1 MNGRLGCSKLNE
13 LSKNLPYQVVIG
25 RPPRL
30 LSFSKPEIER
40 LSHERILVTGA
51 GGSIGSRII
60 RFLAQMPGL
69 SYMATDRDET
79 ALHSLSLALN
89 STALFDNPN
98 LYLLDVRDKEGVDEV
113 LNTFKPTL
121 VVHAAALKH
130 LSTLEK
136 QPREAVLTNI
146 FGTANVIESS
156 LNFGVKRFVNISTDK
171 AVNPKSVLG
180 KSKRISEIYSY
191 GFQNPLFANSVRF
204 GNVFNSRGSVIE
216 TFAHQIISNKPITL
230 TTPTITR
237 FFMHTDEAAQLT
249 IKSLLLPKSD
259 IYVFDMGEPIKLLD
273 IVKNM
278 QSLLGGSSSIVI
290 TGLRDGEKEN
300 EELTFS
306 DEIIFKSEEKFINCV
321 KLNLPKFLIEEISDM
336 VRNRNIDYFKNISSD
351 SFLKLK

>member
-1 MNGRLGCSKLNE
+1 MNQFSKDLA
-13 LSKNLPYQVVIG
+13 YQEVIG
-25 RPPRL
+25 RSPRL
-30 LSFSKPEIER
+30 LSFSKSEIDR
-40 LSHERILVTGA
+40 LSGERILVTGA

-60 RFLAQMPGL
+60 YFLAQIPGL
-69 SYMATDRDET
+69 VYMATDRDET
-79 ALHSLSLALN
+79 ALHSLSLELN

-98 LYLLDVRDKEGVDEV
+98 LYLLDIRDKEGVDKAIGE
-113 LNTFKPTL
+113 FRPTL

-146 FGTANVIESS
+146 FGTANVIEAS
-156 LNFGVKRFVNISTDK
+156 LCFGVKRFVNISTDK

-180 KSKRISEIYSY
+180 KSKRMSEIYSF

-216 TFAHQIISNKPITL
+216 TFAHQILSGKPITL
-230 TTPTITR
+230 TTSTISR

-249 IKSLLLPKSD
+249 IKSFLLPKSD
-259 IYVFDMGEPIKLLD
+259 IYVFDMGEPIKLID

-278 QSLLGGSSSIVI
+278 QKILGGSSSIVI

-300 EELTFS
+300 EELTFPYES
-306 DEIIFKSEEKFINCV
+306 IEKSEESLIYRVKFNIP
-321 KLNLPKFLIEEISDM
+321 KLLVNDISDQI
-336 VRNRNIDYFKNISSD
+336 RNRNFDYFREID
-351 SFLKLK
+351 SELFFENEIK